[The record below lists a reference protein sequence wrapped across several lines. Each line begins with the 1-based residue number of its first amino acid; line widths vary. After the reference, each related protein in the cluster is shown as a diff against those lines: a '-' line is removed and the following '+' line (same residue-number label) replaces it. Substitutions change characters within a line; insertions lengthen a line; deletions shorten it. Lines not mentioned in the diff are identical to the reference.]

1 MLMLRMF
8 LMLLIMIG
16 SIIML
21 FYLYVMIL
29 HLILMPCLHL
39 VLHMLMVGIDLGAI
53 MLLLMRLGRHQMDQ
67 PCFIKHVMLHL
78 FYYEKMI
85 K

>member
-1 MLMLRMF
+1 
-8 LMLLIMIG
+8 
-16 SIIML
+16 
-21 FYLYVMIL
+21 
-29 HLILMPCLHL
+29 
-39 VLHMLMVGIDLGAI
+39 
-53 MLLLMRLGRHQMDQ
+53 MRLGRHQMDQ